1 MKRDEVRMDHRWEPI
16 KPLTERD
23 KSTDLSDVDSLKSAW
38 LEVRAKLAESSA
50 ANLTDFNERLARQW
64 SIETGILEKIYDLDR
79 GNTLVLIE
87 KGFVEEL
94 VESSSTNRD
103 PAELIKILRDHKAAI
118 DLVQDCVT
126 DSRALTIGFINELH
140 STLTAH
146 QDPVDGLDQFEHPV
160 SFPLKHGAFKDLPN
174 NPRRPDGSIHEY
186 CPPIHVRSEMDN
198 LLAWYDEYAE
208 VNPILLA
215 AWLHHRFTQIHPYQ
229 DGNGRV
235 ARVLAN
241 LVLVKQ
247 QLFPV
252 VITRDHRPDYIEA
265 LEQADS
271 GNLKALVR
279 LFAEIEKKTILEAIS
294 LPPDTEPE
302 PSAGVLEDVADA
314 IGSKLRKRKEDVRE
328 RLRRVD
334 VVAESLQ
341 RTLHDH
347 MRSLAEDVV
356 ERLNANADLNAG
368 IQVISGGPHHYY
380 NGQPTEHWYHFQV
393 VKTAQETS
401 HRVNFNEHHYFI
413 RTRIS
418 GPDIPWLTFVI
429 SFHHIGQELSGVM
442 EITAFAEIF
451 YPSTEEDPAITD
463 QVQCMDK
470 PFTITHEDED
480 SAVSNG
486 LLSWANEAF
495 TLAVKSWGDVL

>member
-1 MKRDEVRMDHRWEPI
+1 MRKMDYHWEPI
-16 KPLTERD
+16 KALTEQDRQV
-23 KSTDLSDVDSLKSAW
+23 DLTDVDSLTSAW
-38 LEVRAKLAESSA
+38 LEIRAKLAESSA
-50 ANLTDFNERLARQW
+50 ANLTVFNERLARQW

-103 PAELIKILRDHKAAI
+103 PVELIKILRDHKAAI
-118 DLVQDCVT
+118 DLVQDCVAN
-126 DSRALTIGFINELH
+126 SRALTIGLVNDLH
-140 STLTAH
+140 AILTAH
-146 QDPVDGLDQFEHPV
+146 QDTVEGLDQFEHLV
-160 SFPLKHGAFKDLPN
+160 SFPLKRGAFKDLPN
-174 NPRRPDGSIHEY
+174 NPQRPDGSIHEY
-186 CPPIHVRSEMDN
+186 CPPIQVSSEMDN
-198 LLAWYDEYAE
+198 LLVWYNEYAE
-208 VNPILLA
+208 LNPILLA

-252 VITRDHRPDYIEA
+252 VITRDHRPRYIEA
-265 LEQADS
+265 LEQSDA
-271 GNLKALVR
+271 GNLKPLVR
-279 LFAEIEKKTILEAIS
+279 LFADIEKKTILEAIS
-294 LPPDTEPE
+294 LPPDSEPE
-302 PSAGVLEDVADA
+302 PSTAVLEDVADA
-314 IGSKLRKRKEDVRE
+314 IGSKLRKRREDIRQ

-341 RTLHDH
+341 ETLQDH

-356 ERLNANADLNAG
+356 ERLNANADLKAG
-368 IQVISGGPHHYY
+368 IQVISGGPNHPY

-393 VKTAQETS
+393 VKTARETS
-401 HRVNFNEHHYFI
+401 HRVNFDEHHYFV

-418 GPDIPWLTFVI
+418 GPEIPWLTFVV

-451 YPSTEEDPAITD
+451 YPPTEEDSPIPD
-463 QVQCMDK
+463 QVRCMDK
-470 PFTITHEDED
+470 PFTITHEDEPQ
-480 SAVSNG
+480 AVRNG
-486 LLSWANEAF
+486 LLDWANESF
-495 TLAVKSWGDVL
+495 TLAVQSWGDVL